1 MPIIGSKHYGLAA
14 QAGTTLIEVLVAVAV
29 TSVGLLGMA
38 GLMIASAKVN
48 HDAYLSTQANFI
60 AQTFIESMH
69 INASAVTDGRYDGSY
84 PGDAGSDP
92 GCWAHGCSPSER
104 AEYDRVRFDTAL
116 RTTLPNAVAS
126 VKCTAG
132 NSPRVPSAA
141 IYDGTC
147 RLEVGWSERALSAG
161 GDNTIQSLV
170 WIFQP

>member
-1 MPIIGSKHYGLAA
+1 MQIIGSKQQGPVA

-38 GLMIASAKVN
+38 GLMIVSAKVN

-60 AQTFIESMH
+60 AQTFIESMQ

-84 PGDAGSDP
+84 PSAGSDP
-92 GCWAHGCSPSER
+92 GCRAHGCSPSER
-104 AEYDRVRFDTAL
+104 ADYDRVRFNTAL
-116 RTTLPNAVAS
+116 RTTLPNAAALLR
-126 VKCTAG
+126 CTAG

-161 GDNTIQSLV
+161 GDNTIQTLV